1 MADMLYIRELE
12 VWTRLGVPEAERA
25 EPQRVEVNVWLGMDC
40 ARVAETDD
48 VAQGFD
54 YDVALRLV
62 KDVAAA
68 GERRTLEKFVEDCAT
83 VLRTLGASSVTV
95 SATKFPSSHP
105 QGITLTVTRP

>member
-25 EPQRVEVNVWLGMDC
+25 EPQRVEVNVWLSMDS
-40 ARVAETDD
+40 ARVAATDD

-54 YDVALRLV
+54 YDVALKLV
-62 KDVAAA
+62 KDAAA
-68 GERRTLEKFVEDCAT
+68 SGERRTLEKFVEDCTTA
-83 VLRTLGASSVTV
+83 LRTLGADSVTV
-95 SATKFPSSHP
+95 SATKFPPSHP